1 MLRSGAAPVLVLPL
15 IGGCKRRRLVVVAD
29 GVQRMAPSWSRDRLQ
44 RLIREGLGDLPL
56 IVVSNREP
64 WIHRRWNGGVRAERP
79 ASGLVTALE
88 PFAEASGGTWIAH
101 GSGDADA
108 LSVDRGD
115 AVAVPPDHPR
125 YRLRRV
131 WLSQAEQDGYYS
143 HLANRGLWP
152 LCHVAFVSPQF
163 DQAHWRT
170 YCEVNARFAQ
180 AVLEEAAGG
189 AALVFL
195 HDYHLALVPQLLRQA
210 NPKLLLVQ
218 FWHVPWPNLELLR
231 TCPQAAALI
240 EGLLGNDLLGFQIP
254 AHARNFLD
262 AADRLVEAR
271 VDPDGDQVHQN
282 GHRTH
287 VGAYPISI
295 DYQQCTATAA
305 SEPVAL
311 AMQAW
316 REQIGAH
323 DPALLG
329 VGLER
334 LDYTKGLPQR
344 LLAVERLLELRTD
357 WHGRFCFVQLL
368 ASSRTQIPEYRQLRQ
383 ELEAI
388 TARINGRWA
397 AGGWQPLQL
406 RIEQRELVERLALQR
421 LGRFCV
427 VSSLH
432 DGMNLVAKE
441 FVASRCDGDGVLILS
456 RFAGCAL
463 ELGGALQVHPYCV
476 EEIAAAM
483 EKALLLE
490 PADRRLRMEQMR
502 RQVAEHNVFRW
513 GASILA
519 DSLRLREERELQAA
533 AIVA

>member
-1 MLRSGAAPVLVLPL
+1 
-15 IGGCKRRRLVVVAD
+15 
-29 GVQRMAPSWSRDRLQ
+29 MAPFWSRERLQ
-44 RLIREGLGDLPL
+44 ALIREGLAGLPL

-64 WIHRRWNGGVRAERP
+64 WMHRRDGLGLIRAERP

-101 GSGDADA
+101 GSGDADRI
-108 LSVDRGD
+108 SVDAVD
-115 AVAVPPDHPR
+115 AVAVPPDQPR

-131 WLSQAEQDGYYS
+131 WLTDAEQQGYYTQ
-143 HLANRGLWP
+143 LANRVLWP
-152 LCHVAFVSPQF
+152 LCHVAFVAPHF
-163 DQAHWRT
+163 EQAHWHT
-170 YCEVNARFAQ
+170 YRQVNARFAD
-180 AVLEEAAGG
+180 AVLEEAAGQP
-189 AALVFL
+189 ALVFL
-195 HDYHLALVPQLLRQA
+195 QDYHLALVPQLLRQA
-210 NPKLLLVQ
+210 NPRLLLVQ
-218 FWHVPWPNLELLR
+218 FWHVPWPNRELLR
-231 TCPQAAALI
+231 TFPQADALI
-240 EGLLGNDLLGFQIP
+240 EGLLGNDLIGFQIP

-295 DYQQCTATAA
+295 DYKQWNSAAASAAVATA
-305 SEPVAL
+305 
-311 AMQAW
+311 MQRW
-316 REQIGAH
+316 QQQIGVH

-329 VGLER
+329 VGMER

-344 LLAVERLLELRTD
+344 LLAVEQLLED
-357 WHGRFCFVQLL
+357 HPEWHGRFCFVQLL
-368 ASSRTQIPEYRQLRQ
+368 ATSRTEIAEYRQLRQ
-383 ELEAI
+383 ELERIA
-388 TARINGRWA
+388 ARVNTRWA
-397 AGGWQPLQL
+397 TGSWQPLQL
-406 RIEQRELVERLALQR
+406 RIEQRDLTERLALQR

-463 ELGGALQVHPYCV
+463 ELAGALQVHPYCV
-476 EEIAAAM
+476 EQIAAAM
-483 EKALLLE
+483 AQALSLE

-502 RQVAEHNVFRW
+502 RQVADYNVYRW

-519 DSLRLREERELQAA
+519 DSLRLRDQMQLQPA
-533 AIVA
+533 VLQV

>member
-1 MLRSGAAPVLVLPL
+1 
-15 IGGCKRRRLVVVAD
+15 
-29 GVQRMAPSWSRDRLQ
+29 MAPFWSRERLQ
-44 RLIREGLGDLPL
+44 ALIREGLAGLPL

-64 WIHRRWNGGVRAERP
+64 WMHRRDGLGLIRAERP

-101 GSGDADA
+101 GSGDADRI
-108 LSVDRGD
+108 SVDAVD
-115 AVAVPPDHPR
+115 AVAVPPDQPR

-131 WLSQAEQDGYYS
+131 WLTDAEQQGYYTQ
-143 HLANRGLWP
+143 LANRVLWP
-152 LCHVAFVSPQF
+152 LCHVAFVAPHF
-163 DQAHWRT
+163 EQAHWHT
-170 YCEVNARFAQ
+170 YCQVNARFAD
-180 AVLEEAAGG
+180 AVLEEAAGQP
-189 AALVFL
+189 ALVFL
-195 HDYHLALVPQLLRQA
+195 QDYHLALVPQLLRQA
-210 NPKLLLVQ
+210 NPRLLLVQ
-218 FWHVPWPNLELLR
+218 FWHVPWPNRELLR
-231 TCPQAAALI
+231 TFPQADALI
-240 EGLLGNDLLGFQIP
+240 EGLLGNDLIGFQIP

-295 DYQQCTATAA
+295 DYKQWNAAAASAAVATA
-305 SEPVAL
+305 
-311 AMQAW
+311 MQRW
-316 REQIGAH
+316 QQQIGVH

-329 VGLER
+329 VGMER

-344 LLAVERLLELRTD
+344 SLAVEQLLED
-357 WHGRFCFVQLL
+357 HPEWHGRFCFVQLL
-368 ASSRTQIPEYRQLRQ
+368 ATSRTEIAEYRQLRQ
-383 ELEAI
+383 ELERIA
-388 TARINGRWA
+388 ARVNTRWA
-397 AGGWQPLQL
+397 TGSWQPLQL
-406 RIEQRELVERLALQR
+406 RIEQRDLTERLALQR

-463 ELGGALQVHPYCV
+463 ELAGALQVHPYCV
-476 EEIAAAM
+476 EQIAAAM
-483 EKALLLE
+483 AQALSLE

-502 RQVAEHNVFRW
+502 RQVADYNVYRW

-519 DSLRLREERELQAA
+519 DSLRLRDQMQLQPA
-533 AIVA
+533 VLQV

>member
-1 MLRSGAAPVLVLPL
+1 
-15 IGGCKRRRLVVVAD
+15 
-29 GVQRMAPSWSRDRLQ
+29 MAPFWSRKRLQ
-44 RLIREGLGDLPL
+44 ALIREGLGELPL

-64 WIHRRWNGGVRAERP
+64 WIHRHHNGVIRAERP

-101 GSGDADA
+101 GSGDADP
-108 LSVDRGD
+108 LRVDGDD
-115 AVAVPPDHPR
+115 AVAVPPDQPR

-131 WLSQAEQDGYYS
+131 WLSEAEQEGYYT
-143 HLANRGLWP
+143 HLANRALWP
-152 LCHVAFVSPQF
+152 LCHVAFVPPRF
-163 DQAHWRT
+163 EAAHWHT
-170 YCEVNARFAQ
+170 YRQVNARFAET
-180 AVLEEAAGG
+180 VLQEAAGRP
-189 AALVFL
+189 ALVFL
-195 HDYHLALVPQLLRQA
+195 HDYHLALVPRMLRRA
-210 NPKLLLVQ
+210 NPGLLLVQ
-218 FWHVPWPNLELLR
+218 FWHVPWPNRELLR
-231 TCPQAAALI
+231 TFPQADALI
-240 EGLLGNDLLGFQIP
+240 DGLLGNDLIGFQIP

-271 VDPDGDQVHQN
+271 VDPDGDQVDQN
-282 GHRTH
+282 GHCTH

-295 DYQQCTATAA
+295 DYQQWNAAAA
-305 SEPVAL
+305 SDAVAA

-316 REQIGAH
+316 QQRIGVH

-329 VGLER
+329 VGMER

-344 LLAVERLLELRTD
+344 LLAVERLLEDQPD

-368 ASSRTQIPEYRQLRQ
+368 ASSRTQIAEYRMLRE
-383 ELEAI
+383 ELERI

-397 AGGWQPLQL
+397 ADGWRPLQL
-406 RIEQRELVERLALQR
+406 RIEERDLEERLALQR

-441 FVASRCDGDGVLILS
+441 FVAARCDGDGVLILS

-463 ELGGALQVHPYCV
+463 ELSGALQVHPYCV

-483 EKALLLE
+483 ARALRLE
-490 PADRRLRMEQMR
+490 PADRRLRMAQMR
-502 RQVAEHNVFRW
+502 RQVADHNVFRW

-519 DSLRLREERELQAA
+519 DSLRLREQQLLQAA
-533 AIVA
+533 APPG